1 MLIFV
6 LFLQLIFNVNSQSIC
21 LENTVLRCYCNDQL
35 ESVDCFG
42 LADDQESFVDW
53 STFTSTDHR
62 RYLFTFVNLTRLTSS
77 TLTHFS
83 STFAEVDWMHF
94 IFIDGLEEI
103 GENALRELEYFSDIP
118 VDLTFTSPRKF
129 QLADDAFGR
138 AKFFEVIIEQIQDDS
153 SPYLFNLKSMDG
165 TQIFQMTIRDSGR
178 IDFISNGST
187 TIEFTELTIVNC
199 SLTDVNVLIDSLSPS
214 IVDLDL
220 SSNLLTRIPSM
231 SKFQEMREID
241 LSNNFIEEI
250 PSNVFNDMENL
261 VRLELSN
268 NRIRQIAA
276 DAFLGL
282 TLTDLGLNFN
292 QLLSLETI
300 NSLSNETTSFLYPI
314 NSSLAFLSFSSN
326 SISRLTALKAMSNLV
341 NVTGC
346 CNQIDRLD
354 ENTFLKSNQLETLDL
369 SYNPIKFI
377 HPMALNGTRILEL
390 NFAGNLLSS
399 LESDGEKKNVSTS
412 FLSVIS
418 STVSQIS
425 LFNST
430 NLFTLN
436 WFVVSKLSNLYRLD
450 LSGNNKTEQFWSY
463 RTNDVNNTENA
474 TVQWNYP
481 PGPTIFLHGMRF
493 TDEDYCLTRPIA
505 HIMNATSLALDADH
519 PCNCFVFKF
528 LDRLDLEQRPDCLR
542 NQSAIEDLNGCCA
555 AIDEFCQ
562 SMNTTSTVST
572 QTTVTQIIQTTH
584 STTATEQHLV
594 TSTQRFVEKSTR
606 SNEQTKIILST
617 VIPVIFTLTLGT
629 IGFYLIKRERSKH
642 LNEGFEMH
650 QKTSPIRD
658 QP

>member
-1 MLIFV
+1 M
-6 LFLQLIFNVNSQSIC
+6 
-21 LENTVLRCYCNDQL
+21 

-42 LADDQESFVDW
+42 LADDPESFVDW
-53 STFTSTDHR
+53 STFTSADHR

-118 VDLTFTSPRKF
+118 VDLTFTSPRNF

-138 AKFFEVIIEQIQDDS
+138 AKFFEIIIEQIQADS
-153 SPYLFNLKSMDG
+153 SPYLFNLRSMDG
-165 TQIFQMTIRDSGR
+165 TQIYQMTIRDSGPLHL
-178 IDFISNGST
+178 ISNGST

-199 SLTDVNVLIDSLSPS
+199 SLSDVTVLIDSLSPS

-220 SSNLLTRIPSM
+220 SSNLLTEIPSM
-231 SKFQEMREID
+231 IKFREMREID

-250 PSNVFNDMENL
+250 PANVFNDMENL

-268 NRIRQIAA
+268 NRLRHIAA

-292 QLLSLETI
+292 RLVSLETI
-300 NSLSNETTSFLYPI
+300 EVLSNETTSFLYPI

-326 SISRLTALKAMSNLV
+326 SISQLTPLRAMSNLV
-341 NVTGC
+341 NVTAC

-369 SYNPIKFI
+369 SYNPIKSI
-377 HPMALNGTRILEL
+377 HPLALNGTGILEL
-390 NFAGNLLSS
+390 NLAANLLSA
-399 LESDGEKKNVSTS
+399 LDIDGEEKNVFSS

-418 STVSQIS
+418 STLSQLS
-425 LFNST
+425 LNNCT
-430 NLFTLN
+430 QLFTVN
-436 WFVVSKLSNLYRLD
+436 WFVIHKLSNLYRLD
-450 LSGNNKTEQFWSY
+450 LSGNNKTDQFWSY
-463 RTNDVNNTENA
+463 RTNDVNNSEDA
-474 TVQWNYP
+474 TVQWTYP

-493 TDEDYCLTRPIA
+493 TDMDYCLTRPVT
-505 HIMNATSLALDADH
+505 HILNATSLALDADH

-528 LDRLDLEQRPDCLR
+528 LGGLDIEQRPDCLS
-542 NQSAIEDLNGCCA
+542 NQSVVEELNGRCGT
-555 AIDEFCQ
+555 IDQFCQ
-562 SMNTTSTVST
+562 SMNTTSTVAT
-572 QTTVTQIIQTTH
+572 QTTEKTTVTQTIQTTQL
-584 STTATEQHLV
+584 TTAIEQHLV

-606 SNEQTKIILST
+606 SNQQTKIILST
-617 VIPVIFTLTLGT
+617 VIPVIFVLTLGT
-629 IGFYLIKRERSKH
+629 IGLYLIKRKRSKDLH
-642 LNEGFEMH
+642 ETFEMH
-650 QKTSPIRD
+650 QKTLPIHD